1 MLMRSDNFLLFQL
14 KSWVVGGG
22 GGGGGGGGA
31 GGGGGHF
38 IVLIA
43 LMRDEGNDKLG

>member
-14 KSWVVGGG
+14 KSWVVGG
-22 GGGGGGGGA
+22 
-31 GGGGGHF
+31 HF

>member
-1 MLMRSDNFLLFQL
+1 MLMRSDKFLLFQL
-14 KSWVVGGG
+14 KSWVV
-22 GGGGGGGGA
+22 

>member
-1 MLMRSDNFLLFQL
+1 MRSDNFLLFQL

-22 GGGGGGGGA
+22 GGGGK
-31 GGGGGHF
+31 F
-38 IVLIA
+38 KVLIA